1 LSSSVK
7 HQSSDISNQEHSPG
21 KRPVVG
27 IVDYLFSIPFVLSFV
42 GVLCFWDVIQRVA
55 TLFGRAAHE
64 SVDVLLNRSIVLA
77 MRVAGAR
84 VIFENQDQLPETGP
98 LIIVSNHQSLMDVP
112 YLTCLL
118 ARFHPK
124 FISKKELTKWLPYV
138 SYALRSGGHG
148 IIDRADPRQSI
159 KEIRRV
165 AADVAA
171 SKGAVCIFPEGTRA
185 RFGGVGE
192 LKARGVLSLLE
203 QLPQAPVVVVSI
215 QNAWKF
221 ASRKLMPAPF
231 GIRIIVRVEAV
242 LPAAE
247 HRAKQSLV
255 DEAFLLLEKNVQD
268 RIE

>member
-1 LSSSVK
+1 LTGGVDSS
-7 HQSSDISNQEHSPG
+7 IGG
-21 KRPVVG
+21 KRPKVG
-27 IVDYLFSIPFVLSFV
+27 FIDYLFGIPFVLSFI

-55 TLFGRAAHE
+55 TQLGRKAHE
-64 SVDVLLNRSIVLA
+64 AIDVLLNRSIVLS
-77 MRVAGAR
+77 MRIAGAR
-84 VIFENQDQLPETGP
+84 VIFENQEQLPTSGP
-98 LIIVSNHQSLMDVP
+98 LIVISNHQSLMDVP

-118 ARFHPK
+118 YKLHPK

-138 SYALRSGGHG
+138 SYALRTGGHG
-148 IIDRADPRQSI
+148 IIDRSDPRQSV

-165 AADVAA
+165 ASEVNATA
-171 SKGAVCIFPEGTRA
+171 GAVCIFPEGTRS
-185 RFGGVGE
+185 RFGGIGD

-221 ASRKLMPAPF
+221 ASRKLIPAPF

-255 DEAFLLLEKNVQD
+255 DEAFSILRTKVQD
-268 RIE
+268 KLP